1 MKCNICGKE
10 FGNSV
15 KCEHCGADRVAA
27 LGNYSGYTPSVV
39 PNSVNNTQA
48 FSEPHVCNETKG
60 TGFSVCYACGEII
73 PADAMYCPKC
83 AKKLYETC
91 PKCGKTYSSQY
102 TICQYCGTDRI
113 KYIEEQQRIEKQK
126 REEQERQ
133 KRIRAMEAQREA
145 QQRAAQE
152 AEKHRLKLK
161 QEQKEHMDKI
171 ARKEAEKI
179 LTDIKNKTTPNDWIV
194 GCIFFFLFSSV
205 SALLI
210 WAFSTSVFN
219 SNSEYRGYW
228 ISFFMISVFVSFFS
242 IIALFIIV
250 IRNKQVR
257 LINDYIN
264 AHPNSPETKYI
275 LRVRN
280 TLMDCIFTPLGDLI
294 SRFRVHE

>member
-27 LGNYSGYTPSVV
+27 LGNYSGYSPSAV
-39 PNSVNNTQA
+39 PNSVNKTQA
-48 FSEPHVCNETKG
+48 FSEPSVCNETKG
-60 TGFSVCYACGEII
+60 TGFSVCYACGEVI
-73 PADAMYCPKC
+73 PADAKYCPKC

-133 KRIRAMEAQREA
+133 RQIRAMEALREA
-145 QQRAAQE
+145 QQREAQE
-152 AEKHRLKLK
+152 AEERRLQLK
-161 QEQKEHMDKI
+161 QERKKHREKI
-171 ARKEAEKI
+171 AREKAEKI
-179 LTDIKNKTTPNDWIV
+179 LTDIENKTTPNEWIG
-194 GCIFFFLFSSV
+194 GCIITFLCFLFIGLLVWPFTIDQFMSEYGGYYFLFFLISSC
-205 SALLI
+205 ALCPG
-210 WAFSTSVFN
+210 V
-219 SNSEYRGYW
+219 
-228 ISFFMISVFVSFFS
+228 
-242 IIALFIIV
+242 IALFNIV

-264 AHPNSPETKYI
+264 AHPNSPETIYMI
-275 LRVRN
+275 GVRN
-280 TLMDCIFTPLGDLI
+280 TLMDCIFTPLRDLI

>member
-15 KCEHCGADRVAA
+15 KCEHCGADRVSA
-27 LGNYSGYTPSVV
+27 LGNYSGYNPPAAS
-39 PNSVNNTQA
+39 NSANNTQV
-48 FSEPHVCNETKG
+48 FSEPSVCNETKG
-60 TGFSVCYACGEII
+60 TGFSVCYACGEVI
-73 PADAMYCPKC
+73 PADAKYCPKC

-133 KRIRAMEAQREA
+133 NRIRAMEAQREA

-152 AEKHRLKLK
+152 AEERRLQLK
-161 QEQKEHMDKI
+161 QEREKHSEKI
-171 ARKEAEKI
+171 AREKAEKI
-179 LTDIKNKTTPNDWIV
+179 LTDIKNKTTPNDLIG
-194 GCIFFFLFSSV
+194 GCIFCFLYLPV
-205 SALLI
+205 LALLI
-210 WAFSTSVFN
+210 WAFPTSVFN
-219 SNSEYRGYW
+219 SDEYRGYW
-228 ISFFMISVFVSFFS
+228 ISFFLISVLVSLLS
-242 IIALFIIV
+242 ITALFNIV

-264 AHPNSPETKYI
+264 AHPNSPETKYM

-280 TLMDCIFTPLGDLI
+280 TLKDCIFTPLSDLI
-294 SRFRVHE
+294 SRLRVKE

>member
-27 LGNYSGYTPSVV
+27 LGNYSGYTPSTV

-48 FSEPHVCNETKG
+48 FSEPSVCNETKG
-60 TGFSVCYACGEII
+60 TGFSVCYACGEVI
-73 PADAMYCPKC
+73 PADAKYCPKC

-133 KRIRAMEAQREA
+133 NRIRAMEAQREA
-145 QQRAAQE
+145 QQREAQE
-152 AEKHRLKLK
+152 AEERRLKLK
-161 QEQKEHMDKI
+161 QEQKEHREKI
-171 ARKEAEKI
+171 AREKAEKI
-179 LTDIKNKTTPNDWIV
+179 LTDIENKTTPNEWIG
-194 GCIFFFLFSSV
+194 GCIMTFLCFLFIGLLVWPFTIDQFRSEYGGYYFLFFLISSC
-205 SALLI
+205 ALGPG
-210 WAFSTSVFN
+210 V
-219 SNSEYRGYW
+219 
-228 ISFFMISVFVSFFS
+228 V
-242 IIALFIIV
+242 ALFNIV

-264 AHPNSPETKYI
+264 AHPNSPETIYMI
-275 LRVRN
+275 GVRN
-280 TLMDCIFTPLGDLI
+280 TLMDCIFTPLRDLI

>member
-27 LGNYSGYTPSVV
+27 LGNYSGYTPSAV
-39 PNSVNNTQA
+39 PNSVNNTQV
-48 FSEPHVCNETKG
+48 FSEPSVCNETKG
-60 TGFSVCYACGEII
+60 TGFSVCYACGEVI
-73 PADAMYCPKC
+73 PAEAKYCPKC
-83 AKKLYETC
+83 AKKLYEIC

-126 REEQERQ
+126 REEQERL
-133 KRIRAMEAQREA
+133 KRIQAMEAQREA

-152 AEKHRLKLK
+152 AEEHRLQLK
-161 QEQKEHMDKI
+161 QERKRHREEKAREKAREILSEIDNKFS
-171 ARKEAEKI
+171 RKEWKY
-179 LTDIKNKTTPNDWIV
+179 
-194 GCIFFFLFSSV
+194 GCIFSLLIMLGIVLIVWAFTSVPKYVGTGYWFLAFLVTSGVFALCSV
-205 SALLI
+205 ALLNI
-210 WAFSTSVFN
+210 
-219 SNSEYRGYW
+219 Y
-228 ISFFMISVFVSFFS
+228 
-242 IIALFIIV
+242 

-264 AHPNSPETKYI
+264 AHPNSPETIYM

-280 TLMDCIFTPLGDLI
+280 TLKDCIFTPLSNLI
-294 SRFRVHE
+294 HNI

>member
-27 LGNYSGYTPSVV
+27 LGNYSGYTPSTV

-48 FSEPHVCNETKG
+48 FSEPSVCNETKG
-60 TGFSVCYACGEII
+60 TGFSVCYACGEVI
-73 PADAMYCPKC
+73 PADAKYCPKC

-133 KRIRAMEAQREA
+133 NRIRAMEAQREA

-152 AEKHRLKLK
+152 AEEHRLQLK
-161 QEQKEHMDKI
+161 QERKKHREKI
-171 ARKEAEKI
+171 AREKAEKI
-179 LTDIKNKTTPNDWIV
+179 LTDIDNKIKSN
-194 GCIFFFLFSSV
+194 GKYACIFIFIYLPFLGLLVWFFTRVAKSEWGGYGFLFFLISSG
-205 SALLI
+205 ALG
-210 WAFSTSVFN
+210 V
-219 SNSEYRGYW
+219 GD
-228 ISFFMISVFVSFFS
+228 V
-242 IIALFIIV
+242 ALVNIV

-264 AHPNSPETKYI
+264 AHPNSPETKYM
-275 LRVRN
+275 LEVRN
-280 TLMDCIFTPLGDLI
+280 TLEDCIFTSLGELI
-294 SRFRVHE
+294 SRLRVKE

>member
-15 KCEHCGADRVAA
+15 KCEHCGADRVSA
-27 LGNYSGYTPSVV
+27 LGNYSGYTPSAAS
-39 PNSVNNTQA
+39 NSANNTQV
-48 FSEPHVCNETKG
+48 FSEPSVCNETKG
-60 TGFSVCYACGEII
+60 TGFSVCYACGEVI
-73 PADAMYCPKC
+73 PADAKYCPKC
-83 AKKLYETC
+83 AKKLYEIC

-152 AEKHRLKLK
+152 AEEHRLQLK
-161 QEQKEHMDKI
+161 QERKKHREKI
-171 ARKEAEKI
+171 AREKAEKI
-179 LTDIKNKTTPNDWIV
+179 LTDIENKTTPNEWIG
-194 GCIFFFLFSSV
+194 GCILTFIIFLFIGLLVWLFTRVDKSEMGGYWFLF
-205 SALLI
+205 LLI
-210 WAFSTSVFN
+210 SSGALGGGV
-219 SNSEYRGYW
+219 
-228 ISFFMISVFVSFFS
+228 V
-242 IIALFIIV
+242 ALFNIV

-264 AHPNSPETKYI
+264 AHPNSPETIYMI
-275 LRVRN
+275 GVRN

>member
-27 LGNYSGYTPSVV
+27 LGNYSGYTPSEV

-48 FSEPHVCNETKG
+48 FSEPSVCNETKG
-60 TGFSVCYACGEII
+60 TGFSVCYACGEVI
-73 PADAMYCPKC
+73 PADAKYCPKC
-83 AKKLYETC
+83 AKKLYEIC
-91 PKCGKTYSSQY
+91 PKCGKAYSSQY

-152 AEKHRLKLK
+152 AEEHRLQLK
-161 QEQKEHMDKI
+161 QERKRHREEKAREKAREILSEIDNKFS
-171 ARKEAEKI
+171 RKEWKY
-179 LTDIKNKTTPNDWIV
+179 
-194 GCIFFFLFSSV
+194 GCIFTLFLIPGIVLMTFLFTSDFITGLPGSV
-205 SALLI
+205 WLI
-210 WAFSTSVFN
+210 SLIVTPLVYVF
-219 SNSEYRGYW
+219 GFW
-228 ISFFMISVFVSFFS
+228 
-242 IIALFIIV
+242 ALFNIY

-264 AHPNSPETKYI
+264 AHPNSPETKYMI
-275 LRVRN
+275 GVRN

>member
-27 LGNYSGYTPSVV
+27 LGNYSGYTPSAV

-48 FSEPHVCNETKG
+48 FLEPSVCNETKG
-60 TGFSVCYACGEII
+60 TGFSVCYACGEVI
-73 PADAMYCPKC
+73 PADAKYCPKC
-83 AKKLYETC
+83 AKKLYEIC

-126 REEQERQ
+126 REEQERL
-133 KRIRAMEAQREA
+133 KRIRAIEAQREA

-152 AEKHRLKLK
+152 AEECRLQLK
-161 QEQKEHMDKI
+161 QERKKLREKI
-171 ARKEAEKI
+171 AREIAEKI
-179 LTDIKNKTTPNDWIV
+179 LTDIDKKINRNDFKYSCILALFLILGTVLIV
-194 GCIFFFLFSSV
+194 
-205 SALLI
+205 
-210 WAFSTSVFN
+210 WAFTSFPK
-219 SNSEYRGYW
+219 YAATGYW
-228 ISFFMISVFVSFFS
+228 FLSFLVTSGVYDLCS
-242 IIALFIIV
+242 IVLINIY

-264 AHPNSPETKYI
+264 AHPNSPETIYMI
-275 LRVRN
+275 GVRN
-280 TLMDCIFTPLGDLI
+280 TLMDCIFTPLRDLI

>member
-15 KCEHCGADRVAA
+15 KCEHCGADRVSA
-27 LGNYSGYTPSVV
+27 LGNYSGYNPPAAS
-39 PNSVNNTQA
+39 NSANNTQV
-48 FSEPHVCNETKG
+48 FSEPSVCNETKG
-60 TGFSVCYACGEII
+60 TGFSVCYACGEVI
-73 PADAMYCPKC
+73 PADAKYCPKC

-133 KRIRAMEAQREA
+133 NRIRAMEAQREA

-152 AEKHRLKLK
+152 AEERRLQLK
-161 QEQKEHMDKI
+161 QERKKHSEKI
-171 ARKEAEKI
+171 AREKAEKF
-179 LTDIKNKTTPNDWIV
+179 LTDIDNKIKSN
-194 GCIFFFLFSSV
+194 GKYACIFIFIYLPFVGLLVWLFTRVAKSEMGGYWFLF
-205 SALLI
+205 LLI
-210 WAFSTSVFN
+210 SS
-219 SNSEYRGYW
+219 G
-228 ISFFMISVFVSFFS
+228 
-242 IIALFIIV
+242 ALGFGDVALVNIV

-264 AHPNSPETKYI
+264 AHPNSPETKYM
-275 LRVRN
+275 LEVRN
-280 TLMDCIFTPLGDLI
+280 TLEDCIFTSLGELI

>member
-27 LGNYSGYTPSVV
+27 LGNYSGYTPSTAS
-39 PNSVNNTQA
+39 NSANNTHV
-48 FSEPHVCNETKG
+48 FSEPSVCNETKG
-60 TGFSVCYACGEII
+60 TGFSVCYACGEVI
-73 PADAMYCPKC
+73 PADAKYCPKC

-133 KRIRAMEAQREA
+133 NRIRAMEAQREA

-152 AEKHRLKLK
+152 AEERRLQLK
-161 QEQKEHMDKI
+161 QERKKHSEKI
-171 ARKEAEKI
+171 AREKAEKI
-179 LTDIKNKTTPNDWIV
+179 LTDIDKKINRNDFKYSCILVLFLILGTVLIV
-194 GCIFFFLFSSV
+194 WSFTSFPKYVGTGYWFLAYLV
-205 SALLI
+205 I
-210 WAFSTSVFN
+210 TSVFVLC
-219 SNSEYRGYW
+219 S
-228 ISFFMISVFVSFFS
+228 
-242 IIALFIIV
+242 IALLCIA

-264 AHPNSPETKYI
+264 AHPNSPETIYM

-280 TLMDCIFTPLGDLI
+280 TLKDCIFTSLSDLI
-294 SRFRVHE
+294 SRFRVKE

>member
-27 LGNYSGYTPSVV
+27 LGNYSGYTPSAV
-39 PNSVNNTQA
+39 PNSVNNTQV
-48 FSEPHVCNETKG
+48 FSEPSVCNETKG
-60 TGFSVCYACGEII
+60 TGFSVCYACGEVI
-73 PADAMYCPKC
+73 PAEAKYCPKC
-83 AKKLYETC
+83 AKKLYEIC

-126 REEQERQ
+126 REEQERL
-133 KRIRAMEAQREA
+133 KRIQAMEAQREA

-152 AEKHRLKLK
+152 AEEHRLQLK
-161 QEQKEHMDKI
+161 QERKRHREEKAREKAREILSEIDNKFS
-171 ARKEAEKI
+171 RKEWKY
-179 LTDIKNKTTPNDWIV
+179 
-194 GCIFFFLFSSV
+194 GCIFSLLIMLGIVLIVWAFTSVPKYVATGYWFLSLLVTFGVFALCSV
-205 SALLI
+205 ALLNI
-210 WAFSTSVFN
+210 
-219 SNSEYRGYW
+219 Y
-228 ISFFMISVFVSFFS
+228 
-242 IIALFIIV
+242 

-264 AHPNSPETKYI
+264 AHPNSPETIYM

-280 TLMDCIFTPLGDLI
+280 TLKDCIFTPLSNLI
-294 SRFRVHE
+294 HNI

>member
-27 LGNYSGYTPSVV
+27 LGNYSGYTPSTV
-39 PNSVNNTQA
+39 PNSVNKTQA
-48 FSEPHVCNETKG
+48 FSEPSVCNETKG
-60 TGFSVCYACGEII
+60 TGFSVCYACGEVI
-73 PADAMYCPKC
+73 PADAKYCPKC
-83 AKKLYETC
+83 AKKLYEIC

-133 KRIRAMEAQREA
+133 NRIRAMEAQREA

-152 AEKHRLKLK
+152 AEERSLQLK
-161 QEQKEHMDKI
+161 QERKKHREKI
-171 ARKEAEKI
+171 AREKAEKI
-179 LTDIKNKTTPNDWIV
+179 LTDIENKTTPNEWIG
-194 GCIFFFLFSSV
+194 GCILSFIIFLFIGLLVWLFTRVDKSEV
-205 SALLI
+205 GGYWFLFLLI
-210 WAFSTSVFN
+210 SPGALVVGVT
-219 SNSEYRGYW
+219 
-228 ISFFMISVFVSFFS
+228 
-242 IIALFIIV
+242 ALFNIY
-250 IRNKQVR
+250 IRNKQIR

-264 AHPNSPETKYI
+264 AHPNSPETIYMI
-275 LRVRN
+275 GVRN
-280 TLMDCIFTPLGDLI
+280 TLMDCIFTPLRDLI

>member
-1 MKCNICGKE
+1 MKCNICGSE

-15 KCEHCGADRVAA
+15 KCEHCGADRVSA
-27 LGNYSGYTPSVV
+27 LGNYSGYNPSAV

-48 FSEPHVCNETKG
+48 FSEPSVCNETKE
-60 TGFSVCYACGEII
+60 TGFSVCYACGEVI
-73 PADAMYCPKC
+73 PADAKYCPKC
-83 AKKLYETC
+83 AKKLYEIC

-152 AEKHRLKLK
+152 AEERRLQLK
-161 QEQKEHMDKI
+161 QERKKHREKI
-171 ARKEAEKI
+171 ARKKAEKI
-179 LTDIKNKTTPNDWIV
+179 LTDIKNKTTPNEWIG
-194 GCIFFFLFSSV
+194 GCILAFIIFLFIGLLVWLFTRVAKSEWGGYGFLFFLISSG
-205 SALLI
+205 ALG
-210 WAFSTSVFN
+210 V
-219 SNSEYRGYW
+219 G
-228 ISFFMISVFVSFFS
+228 VP
-242 IIALFIIV
+242 ALFNIY
-250 IRNKQVR
+250 IRNKQIR

-264 AHPNSPETKYI
+264 AHPNSPETIYMI
-275 LRVRN
+275 GVRN

>member
-27 LGNYSGYTPSVV
+27 LGNYSGYTPSTV
-39 PNSVNNTQA
+39 PNSVNKTQA
-48 FSEPHVCNETKG
+48 FSEPSVCNETKG
-60 TGFSVCYACGEII
+60 TGFSICYACGEVI
-73 PADAMYCPKC
+73 PAEAKYCPKY
-83 AKKLYETC
+83 ARKLYEIC

-133 KRIRAMEAQREA
+133 KRIRAMEVQREA

-161 QEQKEHMDKI
+161 QEQKEHRDKI
-171 ARKEAEKI
+171 ARKKAEKI
-179 LTDIKNKTTPNDWIV
+179 LTDIDNKINRNDFKY
-194 GCIFFFLFSSV
+194 GCILALFLIFGIV
-205 SALLI
+205 LI
-210 WAFSTSVFN
+210 VWAFTSFSKYVGTGCWLLA
-219 SNSEYRGYW
+219 YLVTA
-228 ISFFMISVFVSFFS
+228 SVFVLCS
-242 IIALFIIV
+242 IALFCIA
-250 IRNKQVR
+250 IRNKQVH

-264 AHPNSPETKYI
+264 AHPNSPETIYM
-275 LRVRN
+275 LGVRN
-280 TLMDCIFTPLGDLI
+280 TLMDCIFTSLSDLI
-294 SRFRVHE
+294 SRFRVKE

>member
-27 LGNYSGYTPSVV
+27 LGNYSGYTPSIVH
-39 PNSVNNTQA
+39 NSVNNAQA
-48 FSEPHVCNETKG
+48 FSASPVCNETKEI
-60 TGFSVCYACGEII
+60 GFSVCYACGEVI

-152 AEKHRLKLK
+152 AEKRRLKQK
-161 QEQKEHMDKI
+161 QEQKE
-171 ARKEAEKI
+171 ARETIIRMKAEGI
-179 LTDIKNKTTPNDWIV
+179 LRNIENKMESRFNKSMWICV
-194 GCIFFFLFSSV
+194 ILIFAFVFLAVWSESKFGESLIHNIILGIFF
-205 SALLI
+205 LLPFCYPT
-210 WAFSTSVFN
+210 AF
-219 SNSEYRGYW
+219 
-228 ISFFMISVFVSFFS
+228 
-242 IIALFIIV
+242 AIV
-250 IRNKQVR
+250 MRNYGIR

-264 AHPNSPETKYI
+264 AHPKSPESKYL

-280 TLMDCIFTPLGDLI
+280 LATKHFWVRLTNRI
-294 SRFRVHE
+294 

>member
-27 LGNYSGYTPSVV
+27 LGNYSGYTPSTV

-48 FSEPHVCNETKG
+48 FSDSSVCNETKG
-60 TGFSVCYACGEII
+60 TGFSVCYACGEVI
-73 PADAMYCPKC
+73 PADAKYCPKC
-83 AKKLYETC
+83 AKKLYEIC

-145 QQRAAQE
+145 QQREAQE
-152 AEKHRLKLK
+152 AEERCLKLK
-161 QEQKEHMDKI
+161 QEEKE
-171 ARKEAEKI
+171 ARKIKIRMKAEGI
-179 LTDIKNKTTPNDWIV
+179 LSGIEGEMESMANKSVCIWAILMFASVFLATWANKCGESLIEDIIIV
-194 GCIFFFLFSSV
+194 GCFCIL
-205 SALLI
+205 
-210 WAFSTSVFN
+210 TP
-219 SNSEYRGYW
+219 
-228 ISFFMISVFVSFFS
+228 SFF
-242 IIALFIIV
+242 IILTIV
-250 IRNKQVR
+250 MRNYGIR

-264 AHPNSPETKYI
+264 AHPKSPESQHL

-280 TLMDCIFTPLGDLI
+280 LATSHFWLRLSKRI
-294 SRFRVHE
+294 

>member
-15 KCEHCGADRVAA
+15 KCEHCGADRVSA
-27 LGNYSGYTPSVV
+27 LGNYSGYTPPAAS
-39 PNSVNNTQA
+39 NSVNNTQV
-48 FSEPHVCNETKG
+48 FSEPSVCNETKG
-60 TGFSVCYACGEII
+60 TGFSVCYACGEVI

-126 REEQERQ
+126 REEQERL

-152 AEKHRLKLK
+152 AEEHSLQLK
-161 QEQKEHMDKI
+161 QERKRHREEKAREKAREILSEIDNKFS
-171 ARKEAEKI
+171 RKEWKY
-179 LTDIKNKTTPNDWIV
+179 
-194 GCIFFFLFSSV
+194 GCIFS
-205 SALLI
+205 LLI
-210 WAFSTSVFN
+210 MLGIVLIVWVFTCVPK
-219 SNSEYRGYW
+219 YAATGYW
-228 ISFFMISVFVSFFS
+228 FLSLLVTFGVYFLCS
-242 IIALFIIV
+242 IALFNIY

-264 AHPNSPETKYI
+264 AHPNSPETIYMI
-275 LRVRN
+275 GVRN
-280 TLMDCIFTPLGDLI
+280 TLMDSIFTPLGELI

>member
-15 KCEHCGADRVAA
+15 KCEHCGADRVSA
-27 LGNYSGYTPSVV
+27 LGNYSGYNPPAAS
-39 PNSVNNTQA
+39 NSANNTHV
-48 FSEPHVCNETKG
+48 FSEPSVCNEIKG
-60 TGFSVCYACGEII
+60 TGFSVCYACGEVI
-73 PADAMYCPKC
+73 PADAKYCPKC

-133 KRIRAMEAQREA
+133 NRIRAMEAQREA

-152 AEKHRLKLK
+152 AEERRLQLK
-161 QEQKEHMDKI
+161 QERKKHSEKI
-171 ARKEAEKI
+171 AREKAEKI
-179 LTDIKNKTTPNDWIV
+179 LTDIDNKIKSN
-194 GCIFFFLFSSV
+194 GKYACIFIFIYLPFVGLLVWLFTRVAKSEMGGYWFLF
-205 SALLI
+205 LLI
-210 WAFSTSVFN
+210 SS
-219 SNSEYRGYW
+219 G
-228 ISFFMISVFVSFFS
+228 
-242 IIALFIIV
+242 ALGFGDVALVNIV

-264 AHPNSPETKYI
+264 AHPNSPETKYM
-275 LRVRN
+275 LEVRN
-280 TLMDCIFTPLGDLI
+280 TLEDCIFTSLGELI

>member
-60 TGFSVCYACGEII
+60 TGFSVCYACGEVI
-73 PADAMYCPKC
+73 PADAKYCPKC
-83 AKKLYETC
+83 AKKLYEIC

-102 TICQYCGTDRI
+102 NICQYCGTDRI
-113 KYIEEQQRIEKQK
+113 KYIEEQQRIEKKK

-133 KRIRAMEAQREA
+133 RQVRAMQVLREA
-145 QQRAAQE
+145 QQREAQE
-152 AEKHRLKLK
+152 AEERRLKLK
-161 QEQKEHMDKI
+161 QEQKKHREKI
-171 ARKEAEKI
+171 AREKAEKI
-179 LTDIKNKTTPNDWIV
+179 LTDIDNKISVNDWKA
-194 GCIFFFLFSSV
+194 GCIFFFLSSSV
-205 SALLI
+205 LALLI
-210 WAFSTSVFN
+210 WVFPTSVI
-219 SNSEYRGYW
+219 NSEYRGYW
-228 ISFFMISVFVSFFS
+228 ISFFIILVLVLLLS
-242 IIALFIIV
+242 IIALLFIV

-264 AHPNSPETKYI
+264 AHPNSPETEYM

-280 TLMDCIFTPLGDLI
+280 TLMDCIFTPLSDLI
-294 SRFRVHE
+294 SRFRVKE